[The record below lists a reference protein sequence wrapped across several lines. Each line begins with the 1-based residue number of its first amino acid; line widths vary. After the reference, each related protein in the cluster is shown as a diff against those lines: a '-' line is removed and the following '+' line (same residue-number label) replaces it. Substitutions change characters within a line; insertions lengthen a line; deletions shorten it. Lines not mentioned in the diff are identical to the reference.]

1 MRRRCLL
8 AAVCLP
14 LVFVVGVCRWCL
26 PLVFV
31 VGVCRWC
38 LPLAFAVGVCRWRL
52 PLVLVSRVLAL
63 PAKKA
68 KEQKGKYRCYLWGL
82 NY

>member
-38 LPLAFAVGVCRWRL
+38 LPLAFAVGACL
-52 PLVLVSRVLAL
+52 TCAGI
-63 PAKKA
+63 ACK
-68 KEQKGKYRCYLWGL
+68 KGKRAKREVSMLSVGFEL
-82 NY
+82 LGFGIDR